1 MKRKTGNFGLSLS
14 LDATNSVTFSRPCV
28 AHVEQ
33 ISSQRVPFHSP
44 PQGLKY
50 QQSLVYTVNFVSA
63 IHLLRNP
70 IWTSKDPGRCLLQ
83 WASDSMENCKLFHFS
98 VSFNARKR
106 YRDLFL
112 FSLSPITFQWACL
125 THWQVVYGISCWKCC
140 VCPFRFQGLLAP
152 TGRRWHLAAVLFL
165 TVLPSSEW

>member
-50 QQSLVYTVNFVSA
+50 QQSLVYTVNFVWA

-106 YRDLFL
+106 YRDLF
-112 FSLSPITFQWACL
+112 FS
-125 THWQVVYGISCWKCC
+125 HCC
-140 VCPFRFQGLLAP
+140 RSHFNEPVWLIGKSFTVFPVGNVAF
-152 TGRRWHLAAVLFL
+152 VLFVFKVFWL
-165 TVLPSSEW
+165 LPAGADI